1 MRYTTRTIRC
11 LLSAASVV
19 GLAVGLAAGSAPA
32 AGKDVKIAVVL
43 PGPNTYFE
51 PWRLAVADAGKKYGF
66 EGVFAVPP
74 TDAFNLTQ
82 ENQQIDSMVAKGYN
96 GFGLFP
102 GDAHGTNAEEQKLA
116 DRGIVSIN
124 VNGCTYDPSP
134 ALFCVSTDVYAAAYY
149 QAQQLI
155 KAIGGEG
162 PIALLTSQLTDPNTQ
177 LRIKAFK
184 KAVDDTGG
192 KVTLAQTIADIDTP
206 ESAPPAINALL
217 AAQGKTL
224 AGVMATSYYPS
235 IAMASALTDHPEFR
249 HIKVITAEQ
258 APQVVNALE
267 QGYIY
272 GTLFQNTYGQPYV
285 AAYALYRV
293 IHDGCKI
300 AEDAP
305 FTQTEQTKKLLV
317 ANVLLITKEMF
328 PQFKG
333 KPEQVPEDTDRLM
346 GLMDKVLKCP

>member
-1 MRYTTRTIRC
+1 MKRRTRSLAL
-11 LLSAASVV
+11 LLSAASVI
-19 GLAVGLAAGSAPA
+19 GLAAGFAAAPVVA
-32 AGKDVKIAVVL
+32 AGTEAKIALVL

-51 PWRLAVADAGKKYGF
+51 PWGLAVADAAKKYGF
-66 EGVFAVPP
+66 SGLFAVPP

-82 ENQQIDSMVAKGYN
+82 ENQLIDSLVAKGYN
-96 GFGLFP
+96 GIGLFP

-116 DRGIVSIN
+116 DRGIKTIN

-149 QAQQLI
+149 QAQELI
-155 KAIGGEG
+155 KAIGGQG
-162 PIALLTSQLTDPNTQ
+162 SVALLTSQLTDPNTQ
-177 LRIKAFK
+177 LRIKAFT
-184 KAVDDTGG
+184 KAIEETGG

-206 ESAPPAINALL
+206 QSAPPAINALL
-217 AAQGKTL
+217 ASKGSTL
-224 AGVMATSYYPS
+224 AGIMATSYYPS
-235 IAMASALTDHPEFR
+235 VALASALTDHPEFR
-249 HIKVITAEQ
+249 HIKAITAEQ

-272 GTLFQNTYGQPYV
+272 GTLFQNTYGQAYV
-285 AAYALYRV
+285 AAYALYRT
-293 IHDGCKI
+293 IHDGCTI
-300 AEDAP
+300 ADDAP
-305 FTQTEQTKKLLV
+305 FTKSEQTNKLLV
-317 ANVLLITKEMF
+317 ANVLLISKELF